1 MQGLKDYIERHKTQ
15 FLKVC
20 FFFFQLEERPYIL
33 REQDF
38 FAKRHPGL
46 VAICYYHNEIY
57 ASR

>member
-20 FFFFQLEERPYIL
+20 FFFFQLEERTYIL
-33 REQDF
+33 GEQNV

-46 VAICYYHNEIY
+46 VAIRYCHNEIY